1 MTLRE
6 YLIKNVGKRVKIG
19 AYRGSSFLYADEITD
34 KTLDTIQIISDKQYK
49 KIIDNLE
56 RLRAKKAELEAFGDM
71 ASQIE
76 EWKTKFNVAGEMRE
90 IIRMYSDKYKS
101 SSRQTSEQLRR
112 AESIVKIWEPY
123 LDRQIMEKYKSI
135 NEYQTM
141 IVLITGIET
150 GNCWTIKEYRQSKE
164 GGEEDV
170 SDGCG
175 GTEAE
180 DQSTI

>member
-19 AYRGSSFLYADEITD
+19 AYRGSSFLYADDITAE
-34 KTLDTIQIISDKQYK
+34 TINTIQKMSDKQYK
-49 KIIDNLE
+49 KITDNLE
-56 RLRAKKAELEAFGDM
+56 RLRAKKAELDAFGDM
-71 ASQIE
+71 SSQIE
-76 EWKTKFNVAGEMRE
+76 EWKPKFNAAGEMRE
-90 IIRMYSDKYKS
+90 IIRICSDKYKS

-123 LDRQIMEKYKSI
+123 LDRQIMEKYKAI

-150 GNCWTIKEYRQSKE
+150 GNYWTIKEYRQGKE
-164 GGEEDV
+164 GGIEDGKSG
-170 SDGCG
+170 SDESVG
-175 GTEAE
+175 
-180 DQSTI
+180 D